1 MRSSTVLRFVPQSH
15 LTIGQ
20 AWNRWTPEQG
30 GHFAIYC
37 RTCRPWIVNLHGHSA
52 EHSVIDNEFTR
63 FQRSADFKRPVL
75 KAPVMMF
82 GFYFIRGATNP
93 LIGIASGNGLP
104 FVLWSSIRTKWES
117 TVFSKLQKETC
128 INRKN

>member
-1 MRSSTVLRFVPQSH
+1 MRPSIVLQFVPQSH
-15 LTIGQ
+15 LTIRQ
-20 AWNRWTPEQG
+20 SSNRWTPEQG

-37 RTCRPWIVNLHGHSA
+37 RTYRPWIVNLHGHST
-52 EHSVIDNEFTR
+52 EYSVIDNEFTR

-82 GFYFIRGATNP
+82 GFYFIPGATNP

-104 FVLWSSIRTKWES
+104 FVLWSSIRTKWEN
-117 TVFSKLQKETC
+117 TVFCNLQQKACT
-128 INRKN
+128 RM